1 MKKLFSLI
9 LATTLC
15 AIAASAGVVEFKFA
29 DGLDETSQAS
39 LKAKMEQNVSKLL
52 TAINAAKA
60 QNTDI
65 NFAGIDI
72 SATAVE
78 SLASSWN
85 TVHFSTEDDFIV
97 DHCVTRRNA
106 SGAVRGYQLRNVGLT
121 MFPFDDS
128 YDSGS
133 RRELVI
139 DFTASGR
146 IDDVNFAMENTEYAR
161 ILTEANSVSEV
172 ERRMQI
178 LDWCEKFK
186 NAYNTKNLPF
196 MEDIFSDYALII
208 TGKVVTERRRG
219 PEFPATS
226 KVVYTQQNKR
236 QYLDGLR
243 RVFKRNSYIN
253 VVFDDYRVLQHPAKP
268 DYYYVTLSQKWHTT
282 GYSDE
287 GIVVLV
293 WDFSDEDH
301 PQILVRTWQPYG
313 EIPFGPKD
321 IPVL

>member
-1 MKKLFSLI
+1 MKKLSTL
-9 LATTLC
+9 LVVLLC
-15 AIAASAGVVEFKFA
+15 ALGIRAGVVEFQFS
-29 DGLDETSQAS
+29 DGIDNPA

-52 TAINAAKA
+52 TAVNAAKA

-72 SATAVE
+72 SNAAIE
-78 SLASSWN
+78 SLAASWN
-85 TVHFSTEDDFIV
+85 NVHFSTEDDFIV
-97 DHCVTRRNA
+97 DHCITRRKS
-106 SGAVRGYQLRNVGLT
+106 SGATRGFQLRNIGLT
-121 MFPFDDS
+121 MFPLDDS

-139 DFTASGR
+139 DFAPSGA
-146 IDDVNFAMENTEYAR
+146 IDDINFAMENTEYAR
-161 ILTEANSVSEV
+161 MLAEGNTVSEV
-172 ERRMQI
+172 DRRMQI
-178 LDWCEKFK
+178 IDWCEKFK

-208 TGKVVTERRRG
+208 TGKVITERRRG

-243 RVFKRNSYIN
+243 RVFKRNSYIIF
-253 VVFDDYRVLQHPAKP
+253 VFDDYRVLQHPAKP
-268 DYYYVTLSQKWHTT
+268 DYYYVTLSQKWHTK

-293 WDFSDEDH
+293 WDFTDEDQ

-313 EIPFGPKD
+313 ETPFGPKD

>member
-1 MKKLFSLI
+1 MKKLSTL
-9 LATTLC
+9 LVVLLC
-15 AIAASAGVVEFKFA
+15 ALGIRAGVVEFQFS
-29 DGLDETSQAS
+29 DGIDNPA

-52 TAINAAKA
+52 TAVNAAKA

-72 SATAVE
+72 SNAAIE
-78 SLASSWN
+78 SLAASWN
-85 TVHFSTEDDFIV
+85 NVHFSTEDDFIV
-97 DHCVTRRNA
+97 DHCITRRKS
-106 SGAVRGYQLRNVGLT
+106 SGATRGFQLRNIGLT
-121 MFPFDDS
+121 MFPLDDS

-139 DFTASGR
+139 DFAPSGA
-146 IDDVNFAMENTEYAR
+146 IDDINFAMENTEYAR
-161 ILTEANSVSEV
+161 MLAEGNTVSEV
-172 ERRMQI
+172 DRRMQI
-178 LDWCEKFK
+178 IDWCEKFK

-208 TGKVVTERRRG
+208 TGKVITERRRG

-268 DYYYVTLSQKWHTT
+268 DYYYVTLSQKWHTK

-293 WDFSDEDH
+293 WDFTDEDQ

-313 EIPFGPKD
+313 ETPFGPKD

>member
-1 MKKLFSLI
+1 MKKLSTL
-9 LATTLC
+9 LVVLLC
-15 AIAASAGVVEFKFA
+15 ALGIRAGVVEFQFS
-29 DGLDETSQAS
+29 DGIDNPA

-52 TAINAAKA
+52 TAVNAAKA

-72 SATAVE
+72 SNAAIE
-78 SLASSWN
+78 SLAASWN
-85 TVHFSTEDDFIV
+85 NVHFSTEDDFIV
-97 DHCVTRRNA
+97 DHCITRRKS
-106 SGAVRGYQLRNVGLT
+106 SGATRGFQLRNIGLT
-121 MFPFDDS
+121 MFPLDS

-139 DFTASGR
+139 DFAPSGA
-146 IDDVNFAMENTEYAR
+146 IDDINFAMENTEYAR
-161 ILTEANSVSEV
+161 MLAEGNTVSEV
-172 ERRMQI
+172 DRRMQI
-178 LDWCEKFK
+178 IDWCEKFK

-208 TGKVVTERRRG
+208 TGKVITERRRG

-236 QYLDGLR
+236 QYLDRLR

-268 DYYYVTLSQKWHTT
+268 DYYYVTLSQKWHTK

-293 WDFSDEDH
+293 WDFTDEDQ

-313 EIPFGPKD
+313 DTPFGPKD

>member
-1 MKKLFSLI
+1 MKKLLSLLTAAI
-9 LATTLC
+9 C
-15 AIAASAGVVEFKFA
+15 AVSLSAGVVEFQFS
-29 DGLDETSQAS
+29 DGVDSGA
-39 LKAKMEQNVSKLL
+39 LKTKMEQNVSKLL

-65 NFAGIDI
+65 NFSGIDI
-72 SATAVE
+72 SDTAVE

-97 DHCVTRRNA
+97 DHCISRKRP
-106 SGAVRGYQLRNVGLT
+106 SGAVKGFQLRNIGLT
-121 MFPFDDS
+121 MFPLDDS

-139 DFTASGR
+139 DFTPAGR
-146 IDDVNFAMENTEYAR
+146 IDDINFAMENTEYAR
-161 ILTEANSVSEV
+161 MLAEGNTVGEI

-208 TGKVVTERRRG
+208 TGKVITERRKG
-219 PEFPATS
+219 PEYPATS

-293 WDFSDEDH
+293 WDFTDEDH

-313 EIPFGPKD
+313 ETPFGPKD